1 MFGNAIGM
9 ARRRLSPTIANRD
22 AGSWKRLVAFGSFL
36 TTLAL
41 TLGKF
46 IAGLVSGSVAL
57 MSDAVQGI
65 ADIAVTLVT
74 LYTVSV
80 SDRPACPRYT
90 YGRQKFEAFASLI
103 ESALLFIF
111 GCVIVFMG
119 MVRLLVHSE
128 PVRIEPWLLSIVAV
142 TALADLW
149 RHLVLQRCARA
160 TGSIALGANAMH
172 FLADALSSA
181 IVFVSLILVW
191 AGFEAA
197 DLIATFLIA
206 AILFRMTWR
215 TYDHGS
221 RALCDSVDPQVSWDV
236 HEIVSQELTEA
247 GEAPLRS
254 LRLRLVPGTWFVEA
268 VVGVPQDTP
277 LVRVEQWRRTIA
289 ARLTARL
296 GPVEF
301 LLQPDPIA
309 VMPVNPAGS
318 DPEESPDDA
327 DRGSSPP
334 PP

>member
-1 MFGNAIGM
+1 MFGNGISM
-9 ARRRLSPTIANRD
+9 ARRPAPAVFANRN
-22 AGSWKRLVAFGSFL
+22 AGTWKRVVAFGSFL

-41 TLGKF
+41 TLGKL
-46 IAGLVSGSVAL
+46 IAGLISGSVAL

-90 YGRQKFEAFASLI
+90 YGRQKLEAFASLI
-103 ESALLFIF
+103 EAALLFIF

-119 MVRLLVHSE
+119 MVRLLVHAE
-128 PVRIEPWLLSIVAV
+128 PVKVEPWLLSIVAA

-149 RHLVLQRCARA
+149 RHFVLQRCARA

-181 IVFVSLILVW
+181 IVFISLILVW
-191 AGFEAA
+191 AGFESA

-206 AILFRMTWR
+206 AILFRMSWR

-236 HEIVSQELTEA
+236 HEIISAGLAGA

-268 VVGVPQDTP
+268 IVVVAQDTP
-277 LVRVEQWRRTIA
+277 LAQVAKWQREIA
-289 ARLTARL
+289 SRLEAHL

-301 LLQPDPIA
+301 LLQPEPDEA
-309 VMPVNPAGS
+309 APATV
-318 DPEESPDDA
+318 DRAALARSPRDA
-327 DRGSSPP
+327 DRGS
-334 PP
+334 

>member
-1 MFGNAIGM
+1 MFGNGISM
-9 ARRRLSPTIANRD
+9 ARNPAPAIASNRD
-22 AGSWKRLVAFGSFL
+22 AGTWKRLVAFGSFL

-46 IAGLVSGSVAL
+46 IAGLISGSVAL

-90 YGRQKFEAFASLI
+90 YGRQKIEAFASLI
-103 ESALLFIF
+103 EAALLFVF
-111 GCVIVFMG
+111 AWVIVFMG
-119 MVRLLVHSE
+119 MVRLLVHAE
-128 PVRIEPWLLSIVAV
+128 PVRIEPWLLGIVAV

-149 RHLVLQRCARA
+149 RHLVLQRCAKA

-181 IVFVSLILVW
+181 IVFASLILVW
-191 AGFEAA
+191 AGFESA
-197 DLIATFLIA
+197 DTIATFLIA
-206 AILFRMTWR
+206 AILFRMAWR
-215 TYDHGS
+215 TYDHGA

-236 HEIVSQELTEA
+236 HAIVAEGLAEA

-254 LRLRLVPGTWFVEA
+254 LRLRQVPGTFFIEA
-268 VVGVPQDTP
+268 VASVPQETP
-277 LVRVEQWRRTIA
+277 LSRIAQWQDAIT

-301 LLQPDPIA
+301 LLNPE
-309 VMPVNPAGS
+309 PVTVSPADRNHSG
-318 DPEESPDDA
+318 SPDDA
-327 DRGSSPP
+327 DRGSARPRA
-334 PP
+334 